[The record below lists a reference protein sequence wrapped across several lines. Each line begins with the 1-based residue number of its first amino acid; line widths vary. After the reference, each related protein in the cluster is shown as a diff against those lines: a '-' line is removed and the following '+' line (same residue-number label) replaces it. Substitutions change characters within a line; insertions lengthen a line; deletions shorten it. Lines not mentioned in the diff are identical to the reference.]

1 MRLRGKRK
9 AIRKDERL
17 GAVSGDFAR
26 AGLSKRS
33 LSESSI
39 ISGSQDP
46 LYLFAC
52 HLEWHHRRNLS
63 AYQTLVSALDDSDHS
78 IREIA
83 ELLLHRGS
91 PRPQRES
98 RGVLPE

>member
-9 AIRKDERL
+9 AIRKNGRL
-17 GAVSGDFAR
+17 GAASGDFAR
-26 AGLSKRS
+26 TGVSKRS
-33 LSESSI
+33 LSEPSI
-39 ISGSQDP
+39 IEGSHDP
-46 LYLFAC
+46 LYLFVC
-52 HLEWHHRRNLS
+52 HLEWHHRQNLS
-63 AYQTLVSALDDSDHS
+63 AYQTLVSALDDSDHR